1 MINLTNCINTQLSI
15 SVQQDNYFMVELE
28 NIPFLLAL
36 VAEEFIYTN
45 IQLEQL
51 KHDLNMIKEQK

>member
-1 MINLTNCINTQLSI
+1 MINLTNYINTQLSI
-15 SVQQDNYFMVELE
+15 SVQQDNYFMIELE

>member
-36 VAEEFIYTN
+36 VAEEFIYTD
-45 IQLEQL
+45 IQLKQL
-51 KHDLNMIKEQK
+51 KHDLNIIKGNK